1 MDSTRTPDLQ
11 EEPKRILIVDD
22 DPDIHVLLTKA
33 LARPGRYF
41 ESAFNGD
48 EGLEKFQSANWDV
61 VITDVIMPL
70 MNGMELLEHIR
81 KLRPEAR
88 VVVMTVDSTAEKIV
102 SAIREN
108 AFAWFRKPF
117 TISAVREMVDGALE
131 SPRRQDDIQVL
142 SAGARWLQL
151 RLRCD
156 PEIGA
161 RALQF
166 VREMEPD
173 LPDSERES
181 VAAAFREILTNAMEH
196 GGGNNPEVRVTVTF
210 IRADGALLFHVRDPG
225 PGFSFE
231 KLRHAAISNPPDSP
245 ADHVMERMEHGM
257 RPGGYGILMSRLMVD
272 ELLYNEKGNEAML
285 IKYLRRPAQE

>member
-1 MDSTRTPDLQ
+1 MESVATPDLPA
-11 EEPKRILIVDD
+11 EPKRILIVDD

-33 LARPGRYF
+33 LGRTGRYF
-41 ESAFNGD
+41 ESAFNGA
-48 EGLEKFQSANWDV
+48 EGLEKFESAKWDL
-61 VITDVIMPL
+61 VITDVIMPM

-81 KLRPEAR
+81 KLRPEVP

-131 SPRRQDDIQVL
+131 APGRQDDIQVL

-151 RLRCD
+151 RLRCG
-156 PEIGA
+156 PEIA
-161 RALQF
+161 SRALRF
-166 VREMEPD
+166 VREMEPG
-173 LPDSERES
+173 LPQADRES
-181 VAAAFREILTNAMEH
+181 VAVAFREILSNAMEH

-210 IRADGALLFHVRDPG
+210 IRADGALLFLVRDPG
-225 PGFSFE
+225 LGFSFE

-245 ADHVMERMEHGM
+245 VEHIIERREQGM
-257 RPGGYGILMSRLMVD
+257 RPGGFGILMSRLMVD

-285 IKYLRRPAQE
+285 IKYLHRPAQG